1 MFYLRP
7 TFKKRQH
14 CRSIGFLVLRVVRC
28 FLELKVILCI
38 DALLGVHLV
47 DPILTLTIS
56 TVTILFAAFQQLYLD
71 LLKTEPCKLLN
82 SNKDAFTFVNLHILG
97 MLLKY
102 VRV

>member
-1 MFYLRP
+1 MW
-7 TFKKRQH
+7 RQH
-14 CRSIGFLVLRVVRC
+14 CRSIGFLVIRVVRC
-28 FLELKVILCI
+28 FLELKVMLCI

-47 DPILTLTIS
+47 DPFLTLTIS
-56 TVTILFAAFQQLYLD
+56 TVTIYSKLFAAFQQLYLD